1 MKQLLVLV
9 CVVLISASSCKKD
22 NNDNQPVKTKREI
35 LSSGKWLI
43 SKSDAVVGQQG
54 NPQNVNLYNDFML
67 PCQRDN
73 YYLFNSDGSS
83 TIDEGPSKC
92 SDTSMQTVNT
102 GTWELRENDSKLRFK
117 VQMGIIDADVLAD
130 ITELND
136 NTLTLKF
143 DTTYV
148 GMPATVTT
156 SFTHIKQ

>member
-1 MKQLLVLV
+1 
-9 CVVLISASSCKKD
+9 
-22 NNDNQPVKTKREI
+22 
-35 LSSGKWLI
+35 
-43 SKSDAVVGQQG
+43 
-54 NPQNVNLYNDFML
+54 
-67 PCQRDN
+67 
-73 YYLFNSDGSS
+73 
-83 TIDEGPSKC
+83 
-92 SDTSMQTVNT
+92 MQTVNT